1 LNVTRLYI
9 SADLEGLCGVVS
21 PRHCLP
27 EPDRA
32 TYDRAI
38 RQMHREVAI
47 VAETAREAGISDI
60 LVNDAHCTM
69 INQDPALL
77 PAGVSLI
84 SGKPKPC
91 AMVAGLDDT
100 FDAAVFIGYHA
111 KAGAHRGVLSHTF
124 YSKVFDISVNGVSY
138 GEGGMNA
145 LYASLVAG
153 VPLILASGDRAFVE
167 EIHALLPELATV
179 ETKVGLSRTA
189 AHCHPWETVQASY
202 REQLLRVLGAGGNAR
217 KDAWSA
223 NRLSLPGP
231 YELRMV
237 FVSPVFADAA
247 ALIPDVERVDGC
259 TLLYRTP
266 CFRTLYRMMQSC
278 YTLAGLMD
286 GLE

>member
-1 LNVTRLYI
+1 VTRLYI

-21 PRHCLP
+21 PHHCLP

-32 TYDRAI
+32 AYDLAV
-38 RQMHREVAI
+38 RQMHREVAV

-69 INQDPALL
+69 INLDPALL
-77 PAGVSLI
+77 PAGISLI

-91 AMVAGLDDT
+91 AMVAGLDET
-100 FDAAVFIGYHA
+100 FDAAIFVGYHA

-167 EIHALLPELATV
+167 EIHTLLPELATV

-189 AHCHPWETVQASY
+189 AHCHPWEAVQASY
-202 REQLLRVLGAGGNAR
+202 REQLRRVLDARNAR
-217 KDAWSA
+217 EDAWFR
-223 NRLSLPGP
+223 NRPDLPGP
-231 YELRMV
+231 YELRIV
-237 FVSPVFADAA
+237 FVNPVFADAA

-278 YTLAGLMD
+278 YTLAGLMAS
-286 GLE
+286 LE